1 MKVLLVEPLG
11 HLGGHMSAHTKY
23 LSVALAHADIDVTL
37 LTFDGLLGSRDG
49 LDAKL
54 KHVSFVSK
62 TGIFSPVFRFLPFQQ
77 VLGTICTFFTLAL
90 LKRQKFDVIHI
101 LDCYERENSFPMFAA
116 VVNHY
121 GLVLTLFTTSRAVE
135 LKNLG
140 ARFRDAFFKRQVK
153 ICLELCLIRISWTR
167 LARAFRRYLYNRA
180 AKRNRLAFFCYTR
193 SVCES
198 HSESLRFSKIVRMFR
213 GVGIPETRSMPQIEA
228 RESLGLSLDGPL
240 FLNFGENHPMKCFEV
255 IFQAFRSLPSYYKL
269 IFAGMVN
276 PITQDNNPWKLASK
290 YGCNRKTIIIDHHIP
305 EEEMR
310 QYFCAADAVII
321 SHRREFRGASGVL
334 AAACQ
339 YGVPVIASNT
349 GTGESGESGEIV
361 EGYKL
366 GLTFTPE
373 DHQSLRES
381 ILSFLNLE
389 EEKRKEIKDN
399 LFNFALAHSWEKVAE
414 DHVALYQNLI
424 RSKTQQILFDKS

>member
-23 LSVALAHADIDVTL
+23 LSEALAHTDIDATL
-37 LTFDGLLGSRDG
+37 LTFDGLLGSRHG

-54 KHVSFVSK
+54 KHVSFISK
-62 TGIFSPVFRFLPFQQ
+62 TGIFSPVFRFLPFQHI
-77 VLGTICTFFTLAL
+77 VGTICTFLILFL
-90 LKRQKFDVIHI
+90 LRRQRFDVIHI
-101 LDCYERENSFPMFAA
+101 LDCYERENSFPMFA
-116 VVNHY
+116 VIVNHY
-121 GLVLTLFTTSRAVE
+121 GLVLTLFATSRAVE

-140 ARFRDAFFKRQVK
+140 TKFRDAFFKRQVK

-180 AKRNRLAFFCYTR
+180 AKRNHLAFCCYTR

-198 HSESLRFSKIVRMFR
+198 HSESLQFSKVVRMFH
-213 GVGIPETRSMPQIEA
+213 GVGIPETQSMPQIEA

-240 FLNFGENHPMKCFEV
+240 FLHFGDNHSMKCFEA

-269 IFAGMVN
+269 IFAGRVN
-276 PITQDNNPWKLASK
+276 PIFQDNNPWKLASK
-290 YGCNRKTIIIDHHIP
+290 YDCNKKTIIIDQYIP

-310 QYFCAADAVII
+310 QYFYAADAVII
-321 SHRREFRGASGVL
+321 SHRREHRGGSGVL
-334 AAACQ
+334 APACR

-349 GTGESGESGEIV
+349 DTGELGEIV
-361 EGYKL
+361 DGYKL
-366 GLTFTPE
+366 GLTFTAE
-373 DHQSLRES
+373 DHQSLQES

-389 EEKRKEIKDN
+389 EDKRKEIKN
-399 LFNFALAHSWEKVAE
+399 NFFNFALTHSWEKAAE
-414 DHVALYQNLI
+414 DHVVLYQNLI
-424 RSKTQQILFDKS
+424 RV